1 MEAKDLPIFTVK
13 NPDQSSVTTTTL
25 QEPYFIFIYV
35 QTRYHSLV
43 DTPASLLG
51 GFSSLS
57 SLSSTGIVVLRLV
70 EGKLLLVPGS
80 VVGVGENVEGN
91 GANTHNTEANNTDNG
106 QSVNNVGGSNVER
119 KSVLHG

>member
-1 MEAKDLPIFTVK
+1 M
-13 NPDQSSVTTTTL
+13 TTTTL

-35 QTRYHSLV
+35 QNRYHSLV

-80 VVGVGENVEGN
+80 VVGVGEDVEGN